1 MRAPVVIIG
10 TGQAGFQA
18 AASLRAE
25 GYDDPVVMIG
35 DERHHP
41 YQRPPLSKAFMTGK
55 QDAQNIFLRPSAFYQ
70 DHRIDLLAGEKAVEI
85 DRANRRVRLASGSN
99 VAYQTLVLA
108 TGARVRTLPIKG
120 AELDGVCYLRTVDD
134 AIDIKTRL
142 EDARNVV
149 VIGGG
154 FIGLELAS
162 SARSLG
168 KSVTVVELQPRLMP
182 RMVAPLLSEF
192 YREVHS
198 GQAVEIVL
206 GAAPVEIRGQD
217 GRAREVRLSDG
228 TLRAADVVAVGI
240 GVLPN
245 FELARDAGL
254 AVSNGIAV
262 DAYLRTGDEN
272 IYAIGDCAEHPNVF
286 AAGRVRLESVQN
298 AVDQGRSV
306 AAAIAGRPDRYES
319 VPWFWT
325 DQFDVRLQM
334 VGLSM
339 GHDRIVTRGDP
350 QSRKFSV
357 FYFREGRL
365 IAIDSIN
372 RPADHMIGRKLLA
385 SGVALTPDQA
395 SDESLDLKRLPPA
408 SPSM

>member
-1 MRAPVVIIG
+1 MRTPVVIVG

-108 TGARVRTLPIKG
+108 TGARVRTLPIRG
-120 AELDGVCYLRTVDD
+120 AELDGACYLRTVDD
-134 AIDIKTRL
+134 AIDIRTRL
-142 EDARNVV
+142 GDARNVV

-168 KSVTVVELQPRLMP
+168 KAVTVVELQPRLMP

-192 YREVHS
+192 DREVHS

-306 AAAIAGRPDRYES
+306 AAAIAGRPHRYES